1 MAKHRGAVPPSR
13 SKVPSRASKVAS
25 RHTPGNAKVSAGGG
39 ARLNKLKRIGVNYG
53 PSSTNKVSP
62 SAADQLGQHLTAP
75 KQAQPLYTGIG
86 LQPDSG
92 NMLAAKTDCR
102 PGGSRTVYK
111 TGYQSLHG
119 PVAQGATGLAAPDI
133 PGTAPSKRGLD
144 DRGRTS

>member
-1 MAKHRGAVPPSR
+1 MAKHRGAVAPSR
-13 SKVPSRASKVAS
+13 AKTPSRASKVAS
-25 RHTPGNAKVSAGGG
+25 RHTPTGQRVRSGGG
-39 ARLNKLKRIGVNYG
+39 LTSAKLKRVGVNYG

-102 PGGSRTVYK
+102 PGGSRTIYK
-111 TGYQSLHG
+111 TGYQSLH
-119 PVAQGATGLAAPDI
+119 
-133 PGTAPSKRGLD
+133 
-144 DRGRTS
+144 

>member
-1 MAKHRGAVPPSR
+1 MAKRGAVAPSR
-13 SKVPSRASKVAS
+13 AKMPSRASKVAS
-25 RHTPGNAKVSAGGG
+25 RHTPRNAKVSAGGG
-39 ARLNKLKRIGVNYG
+39 ARLNKVKSIGVNYG

-62 SAADQLGQHLTAP
+62 SAADQLGQHLTTP

-102 PGGSRTVYK
+102 PGGSRQIYK

-119 PVAQGATGLAAPDI
+119 KPVAGAKIPSPDV